1 LNLEVEASTS
11 HKSMVDSSMV
21 EPNSC
26 YNCNAVYSNCL
37 KFKDWKTC
45 EGSGCSNWCCY
56 QCVNPDYVF
65 PSEYLC
71 DNCL

>member
-1 LNLEVEASTS
+1 
-11 HKSMVDSSMV
+11 MV

-37 KFKDWKTC
+37 KFKDKD
-45 EGSGCSNWCCY
+45 
-56 QCVNPDYVF
+56 PDYVF

-71 DNCL
+71 GNCL